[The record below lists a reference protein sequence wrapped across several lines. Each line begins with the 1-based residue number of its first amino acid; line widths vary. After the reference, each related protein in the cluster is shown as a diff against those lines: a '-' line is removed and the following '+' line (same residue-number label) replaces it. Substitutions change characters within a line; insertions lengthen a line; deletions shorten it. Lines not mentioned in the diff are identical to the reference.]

1 MPFMGFLRHHHNGII
16 RLSALSLLKE
26 IMPEHSV
33 KGVKNLLAIG
43 YVWPEPNSSAA
54 GKHMLSLLKHFAE
67 IGYKVTFASP
77 AQLGDHKIDLI
88 QFGFEEVNIKLNC
101 SSFDDFVAQLDPQI
115 VLFDR
120 YMMEE
125 QFGWRVAKF
134 CPNALRILDTEDLH
148 FLREAS
154 HKAHKQG
161 VSIDEALLK
170 SELALREIAAIYRC
184 DLTLIISD
192 YEMKLLQDTFRVDPS
207 LLVHCPFML
216 DMSDKGDNQPT
227 YQQRQHFVSIGNFRH
242 APNWDAV
249 LYLKQTIWP
258 LIRKHI
264 PNAELHVYGAYPP
277 PKATALHAPKTGFY
291 VDGWVYDAHQM
302 LCKARVCLAPLRF
315 GAGIKGKLADAML
328 AGTPSVTTELGAHG
342 MLGQASWPGAIE
354 DNPETFATQA
364 VALYQQSTIWHNATS
379 NIKPLLQHKFDKHLI
394 AQRLTQTVNATLETL
409 TEQRLKNFTGMML
422 QHHMHKS
429 TQYMSQ
435 WIEEK
440 NAHKS

>member
-1 MPFMGFLRHHHNGII
+1 M
-16 RLSALSLLKE
+16 S
-26 IMPEHSV
+26 EHSV
-33 KGVKNLLAIG
+33 NAPKRLLAIG

-67 IGYKVTFASP
+67 MGYKVTFASP
-77 AQLGDHKIDLI
+77 AQLGDHKIDLV

-101 SSFDDFVAQLDPQI
+101 SSFDDFVVKLDPQI

-125 QFGWRVAKF
+125 QFGWRVAKS
-134 CPNALRILDTEDLH
+134 CPNALRVLDTEDLH
-148 FLREAS
+148 FLREGS
-154 HKAHKQG
+154 HRAHKHG
-161 VSIDEALLK
+161 TSIDETLLK
-170 SELALREIAAIYRC
+170 NDLALREIAAIYRC

-192 YEMKLLQDTFRVDPS
+192 YEMRLLQDTFGIEPS

-216 DMSDKGDNQPT
+216 DVDVNDKDVDLPT
-227 YQQRQHFVSIGNFRH
+227 YAQRQHFVSIGNFRH

-258 LIRKHI
+258 LIRKQI

-277 PKATALHAPKTGFY
+277 PKATALHGPKTGFY
-291 VDGWVYDAHQM
+291 VDGWVDDAHHM
-302 LCKARVCLAPLRF
+302 LSNARVCLAPLRF

-328 AGTPSVTTELGAHG
+328 VGTPSVTTELGAQG
-342 MLGQASWPGAIE
+342 MLGETSWPGAIE
-354 DNPETFATQA
+354 DNPEAFAQQA
-364 VALYQQSTIWHNATS
+364 VALYQHPAIWNNAAS
-379 NIKPLLQHKFDKHLI
+379 NIKPLLQQKFDKHLI
-394 AQRLTQTVNATLETL
+394 AQRLTQRVNSTFEIL
-409 TEQRLKNFTGMML
+409 TEHRLKNFTGMML

-435 WIEEK
+435 WIEAK